1 MSTLQSGV
9 IRVIACVAG
18 GIGGGAR
25 EPREVG
31 EHVKS
36 KLSLQLSLRKQ
47 PTFRNATT
55 GFPAKWRLRNERRNV
70 FKSQVICRILEPS
83 LRNLCQEQHW

>member
-1 MSTLQSGV
+1 MISTFGYLETFFIILSYHMSTLQSGV

-18 GIGGGAR
+18 GIGWGAR
-25 EPREVG
+25 EPREVW

-36 KLSLQLSLRKQ
+36 KPFLQLSLRKQ

-55 GFPAKWRLRNERRNV
+55 GFPAK
-70 FKSQVICRILEPS
+70 
-83 LRNLCQEQHW
+83 